1 MELRCPHCG
10 KLLAMSLQELA
21 SSNGVVV
28 CPQCLGE
35 FKAQHVDLSG
45 IKPSRPRRQAPKPG
59 RASTTQAVV
68 AAVYCHH
75 CGKRLPAAQLNY
87 CPYCGN
93 PLSFDDTSAGNK
105 VAATASP
112 EKKPQRHLDQDGGGE
127 TPRTVNTE
135 LLNAPLHF
143 RPELHTRDLKE
154 EPASLPVRIV
164 CWLVIVALIALFFFI
179 VYMGNKA

>member
-10 KLLAMSLQELA
+10 KLLTMSLPELA

-45 IKPSRPRRQAPKPG
+45 VAPSRPKRRAPKP
-59 RASTTQAVV
+59 SQA
-68 AAVYCHH
+68 AAPHDRTAAYCHH

-87 CPYCGN
+87 CPYCGSSLSLTSSSAAGSTAAPA
-93 PLSFDDTSAGNK
+93 PLPVGQPQQHLEQAGDE
-105 VAATASP
+105 P
-112 EKKPQRHLDQDGGGE
+112 
-127 TPRTVNTE
+127 PRTVNTD

-164 CWLVIVALIALFFFI
+164 CWLVIVALVALFVFI